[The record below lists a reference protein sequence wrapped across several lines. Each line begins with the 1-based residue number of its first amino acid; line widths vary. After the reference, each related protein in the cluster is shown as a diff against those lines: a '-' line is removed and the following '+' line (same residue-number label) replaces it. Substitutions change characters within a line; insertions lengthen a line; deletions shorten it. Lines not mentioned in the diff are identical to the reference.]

1 MSLDLMLLVSAIT
14 PQEIITNDL
23 ENSLQEYKLNPSK
36 QNQASLAT
44 SCQMLIFNILTDGD
58 PEKAQR
64 MIEHKDSI
72 QKNIDEM
79 NRMLT
84 VNPN

>member
-14 PQEIITNDL
+14 PQDIITNDL

-36 QNQASLAT
+36 QNKASLAT

-64 MIEHKDSI
+64 MIEHKESI
-72 QKNIDEM
+72 DQKLSVFDTSSN
-79 NRMLT
+79 
-84 VNPN
+84 